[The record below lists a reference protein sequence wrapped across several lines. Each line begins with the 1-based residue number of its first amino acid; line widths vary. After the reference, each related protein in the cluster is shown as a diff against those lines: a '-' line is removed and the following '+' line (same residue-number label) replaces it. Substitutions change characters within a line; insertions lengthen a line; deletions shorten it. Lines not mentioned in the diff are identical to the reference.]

1 MQNSMS
7 GSLRARVKIA
17 RPNQSQNYIDT
28 VKTKDLTKT
37 IQYFFNHANIRIIK
51 KNQSK
56 KPCQQLTESTPDPSS
71 VG

>member
-37 IQYFFNHANIRIIK
+37 IQYFFNQSSIRIILK
-51 KNQSK
+51 ICKTKSCLNFKSVF
-56 KPCQQLTESTPDPSS
+56 LHDPPQ
-71 VG
+71 V

>member
-1 MQNSMS
+1 MS

-37 IQYFFNHANIRIIK
+37 IQYFFNQSSIRIMYCFVLNAIDK
-51 KNQSK
+51 LYNMQTFF
-56 KPCQQLTESTPDPSS
+56 LN
-71 VG
+71 